1 MIFTGRTYP
10 APQATDV
17 VQKLVSGVTYAATL
31 AIVFDFVPSVI
42 VVDFVALVL
51 HDTTYESGHT
61 TGRSVVT
68 VTGTDTITISTYYA
82 GIRDVNGT
90 WTPFQATALDTTN
103 VVYARG
109 GNDGSDDA
117 RITATGAWSTS
128 GRSLTLTYGTLNV
141 NNPNCVLALVA
152 TAHK

>member
-17 VQKLVSGVTYAATL
+17 VQKLVSGITHAATL

-42 VVDFVALVL
+42 VVDFVALADHTSTHEL
-51 HDTTYESGHT
+51 GHT

-68 VTGTDTITISTYYA
+68 VTGTDTISISTHYA

-90 WTPFQATALDTTN
+90 WTPHQATSLDTTN
-103 VVYARG
+103 VVYALG
-109 GNDGSDDA
+109 GNDGSNNA
-117 RITATGAWSTS
+117 YFVATGAWTTS
-128 GRSLTLTYGTLNV
+128 SKTLTLTYATTNV
-141 NNPNCVLALVA
+141 YNPGCALALVA